1 MQYCWW
7 RFGLYKNSQLFLGL
21 VDIIESNDVRMV
33 DELHDGNLALDA
45 SMHGGLVGQRG
56 FGDDLDGDLLIGL
69 AMASEFDTA

>member
-1 MQYCWW
+1 
-7 RFGLYKNSQLFLGL
+7 
-21 VDIIESNDVRMV
+21 MV

-69 AMASEFDTA
+69 AMASKFDTACEGRCSMRYMVLSENLELRTLSRSSDSME